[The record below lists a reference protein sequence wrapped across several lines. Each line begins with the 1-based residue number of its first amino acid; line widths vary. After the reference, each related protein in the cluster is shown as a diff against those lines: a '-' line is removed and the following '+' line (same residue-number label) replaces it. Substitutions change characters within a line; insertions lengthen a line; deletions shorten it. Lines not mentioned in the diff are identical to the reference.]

1 MHVSVMKHCGSAKQH
16 PGYNVKENSEGINGL
31 QELEMDAFPGQDDY
45 IELKRTRVTGSL
57 GWCPSNQG
65 QSLSCVIVCIDAIT
79 VTLFSS
85 GG

>member
-1 MHVSVMKHCGSAKQH
+1 M
-16 PGYNVKENSEGINGL
+16 GINGL
-31 QELEMDAFPGQDDY
+31 RELEMDAFHGQDDY
-45 IELKRTRVTGSL
+45 IELKITRVTGSL
-57 GWCPSNQG
+57 GWFRSNQG